1 MKPHRNRFA
10 VWLIVSL
17 SSNAALAALLAS
29 LSGVG
34 SGSHTLSARSRDLT
48 NRLVRSSKLSVRPL
62 PVPAPATNE
71 VTEPFH
77 WSQLE
82 SQDYRVY
89 VANLRGV
96 GCPEAT
102 IRDIITA
109 DVSELFRR
117 RVKELVDPILSQ
129 FWELLADKEKFKN
142 LVDEK
147 ETQLRNLK
155 DEREAVLDELL
166 GGDARRLAAE
176 EEARQQ
182 QREARS
188 QTLEFLSADK
198 REACLATEEKF
209 NQLRRQLGSAQP
221 PLTRA
226 EAVAAFERLQR
237 KQDLEIQQT
246 LSAEDWAEYK
256 LRQSGFAQ
264 VRQRLA
270 GFDATEDEL
279 RAVVR
284 IREEVGS
291 APGSGPPAGRPG
303 DSATQQAQQEALEE
317 LLGKDRLAE
326 FERAQDTRFQEVY
339 QVTDRLDL
347 ALDVAADAFAMRKAA
362 EDQAREIQTNQ
373 ALSPADRED
382 LLKSIRAET
391 ERSLTQTLGED
402 AYKLYRK
409 RFGYWLDQMTANAGR

>member
-1 MKPHRNRFA
+1 MKPPRNRFK
-10 VWLIVSL
+10 VWLTISL
-17 SSNAALAALLAS
+17 GLNAVLAALLAW
-29 LSGVG
+29 LAGVAPG
-34 SGSHTLSARSRDLT
+34 GHTPFARSPELT
-48 NRLVRSSKLSVRPL
+48 NRLVRSSKISVRPL
-62 PVPAPATNE
+62 PIPTPTTNE
-71 VTEPFH
+71 VTEPFN
-77 WSQLE
+77 WSRLE

-89 VANLRGV
+89 VANLRSV
-96 GCPEAT
+96 GCPDAT

-117 RVKELVDPILSQ
+117 RVKELVDPVLSQ

-142 LVDEK
+142 LVDER

-166 GGDARRLAAE
+166 GGDARRLADD

-188 QTLEFLSADK
+188 QNLEFLSADK
-198 REACLATEEKF
+198 REACLAIEDKF
-209 NQLRRQLGSAQP
+209 NQLRRQLGSATP
-221 PLTRA
+221 PLPRA
-226 EAVAAFERLQR
+226 EALAAFERLQR
-237 KQDLEIQQT
+237 QQDVEIQQA
-246 LSAEDWAEYK
+246 LGAEDWAEYK

-270 GFDATEDEL
+270 GFDATEDEM
-279 RAVVR
+279 RAIVR
-284 IREEVGS
+284 IREEIGP

-303 DSATQQAQQEALEE
+303 DSATQQAQQQALED

-339 QVTDRLDL
+339 QVIDRLEL
-347 ALDVAADAFAMRKAA
+347 SPDVAADAFAMRKAA
-362 EDQAREIQTNQ
+362 EDQSREIQTNQ
-373 ALSPADRED
+373 ALSPADRDD

-391 ERSLTQTLGED
+391 ERSLAETLGE
-402 AYKLYRK
+402 AGYNLYRN

>member
-1 MKPHRNRFA
+1 
-10 VWLIVSL
+10 
-17 SSNAALAALLAS
+17 
-29 LSGVG
+29 
-34 SGSHTLSARSRDLT
+34 
-48 NRLVRSSKLSVRPL
+48 
-62 PVPAPATNE
+62 
-71 VTEPFH
+71 
-77 WSQLE
+77 
-82 SQDYRVY
+82 
-89 VANLRGV
+89 
-96 GCPEAT
+96 
-102 IRDIITA
+102 
-109 DVSELFRR
+109 
-117 RVKELVDPILSQ
+117 
-129 FWELLADKEKFKN
+129 
-142 LVDEK
+142 
-147 ETQLRNLK
+147 
-155 DEREAVLDELL
+155 L

-339 QVTDRLDL
+339 RVTDRLDL
-347 ALDVAADAFAMRKAA
+347 TPDVAADAFAMRKAA

-373 ALSPADRED
+373 TLAPADRHD
-382 LLKSIRAET
+382 LLDSIRAET

-402 AYKLYRK
+402 GYKLYRK